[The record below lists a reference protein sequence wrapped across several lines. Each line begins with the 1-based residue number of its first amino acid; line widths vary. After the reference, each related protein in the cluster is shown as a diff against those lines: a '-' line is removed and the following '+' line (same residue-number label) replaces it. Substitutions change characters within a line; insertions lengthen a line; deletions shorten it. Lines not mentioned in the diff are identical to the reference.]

1 VGGLELHGLGVQVGL
16 AVAYFGVVE
25 HLLGVELEDDA
36 FVERE
41 DVGHRVLHLRHV
53 LHAALGHEDQRV
65 GLHLRVP
72 TSDSNLHRAVEVL
85 FAAELLSLVILVQ
98 VVLALVALKIF
109 VANLA
114 TNLTQI

>member
-1 VGGLELHGLGVQVGL
+1 MGGLELHGLGVQVGL

-65 GLHLRVP
+65 GLWSPEP
-72 TSDSNLHRAVEVL
+72 TSDSNRTVQLKSSLRL
-85 FAAELLSLVILVQ
+85 YSSPSLYSFRKSWLL
-98 VVLALVALKIF
+98 
-109 VANLA
+109 
-114 TNLTQI
+114 